1 MIPTRGTAAL
11 ALSPNGPG
19 DRDDLGADRRDGVPP
34 TGRTRFDGIE
44 VGRGI
49 AAFLVVLHH
58 AGNNIA
64 EPRFYGTVLWG
75 GLLQNFN
82 VGVDFFFVL
91 SGFIIAWVHW
101 RDVGRPERLGHYALR
116 RFLRIYPPYWG
127 IMLPLAALYFLFPGA
142 GKSNQHDLWTFVFST
157 ALLPYPEPPIL
168 GAAWTLVHE
177 MVFYLVFGCLIVL
190 GRAAAWLLPAWAVAI
205 VVGQAFMPLP
215 FPLSILL
222 NAFNLEFLFGVAAAL
237 WLRDRKVPVPRI
249 FALAG
254 LATFLGVLLFA
265 RTIQDVP
272 LVGRLAFGLSA
283 LVGILGI
290 VEWERSRGL
299 RVGKPLLALG
309 AASYAIYL
317 VHGVTLSATIHILT
331 KSGFG
336 TAPLPLVLLIL
347 ATAGV
352 VAGLLYHAL
361 VERPLSLWLKAPR
374 LPFRHGSRSAGAA
387 VLPSRSRS

>member
-1 MIPTRGTAAL
+1 MIAPRRNAIPP
-11 ALSPNGPG
+11 SPDESG
-19 DRDDLGADRRDGVPP
+19 RDGPEVDGRDAVVP

-49 AAFLVVLHH
+49 AALLVVLHH

-64 EPRFYGTVLWG
+64 EPRFYDTVLWG
-75 GLLQNFN
+75 GLLLNFN

-101 RDVGRPERLGHYALR
+101 RDLGHPERVSRYARR

-127 IMLPLAALYFLFPGA
+127 IMLPLAALYFAFPQA
-142 GKSNQHDLWTFVFST
+142 GKPHQHELWNLVVST
-157 ALLPYPEPPIL
+157 MLLPYPEPPIL
-168 GAAWTLVHE
+168 GVAWTLVHE
-177 MVFYLVFGCLIVL
+177 MIFYVLFGFLIAL
-190 GRAAAWLLPAWAVAI
+190 GRPAAWLLPAWAAAI
-205 VVGQAFMPLP
+205 VAGQAFLPLP

-237 WLRDRKVPVPRI
+237 WLRERKVPVPRI

-254 LATFLGVLLFA
+254 LAAFLGVLLFA

-272 LVGRLAFGLSA
+272 IVGRLAFGLPA
-283 LVGILGI
+283 MVGILGI

-299 RVGKPLLALG
+299 RVAKPLLALG

-317 VHGVTLSATIHILT
+317 IHGVTLSAAIHVLT

-352 VAGLLYHAL
+352 VAGLTYHAL
-361 VERPLSLWLKAPR
+361 VERPLSLWLKDPR
-374 LPFRHGSRSAGAA
+374 LPFRRGGAVRQGEGRS
-387 VLPSRSRS
+387 L